1 MRGRYIILNGHVS
14 NKGREY
20 MELVNYMGIFFW
32 PVRYSESRWTTFKE
46 AVAKLEE
53 EHQMLSNS

>member
-1 MRGRYIILNGHVS
+1 MRGRHIILNGHVS

-20 MELVNYMGIFFW
+20 MELVNCMGIFFW
-32 PVRYSESRWTTFKE
+32 PVRYLESRWTILKE